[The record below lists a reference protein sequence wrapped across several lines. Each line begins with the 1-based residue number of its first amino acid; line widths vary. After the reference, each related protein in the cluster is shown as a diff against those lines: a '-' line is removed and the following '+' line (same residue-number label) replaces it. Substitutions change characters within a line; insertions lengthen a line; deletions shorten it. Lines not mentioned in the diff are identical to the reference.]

1 MSTTRVCLAG
11 LVVMLLGLGS
21 ARGQM
26 TAPPPGA
33 PPGGTAMPPP
43 FPGAPAP
50 QVAPQVGVGPGVG
63 APPYVDL
70 NGNDPDQP
78 VGSEADRRQPI
89 SQWLLYPRMPGCC
102 GPIGL
107 NGPIGYEIFAR
118 TGLAFPI
125 GGGTLAHSLQN
136 GWYVEGLGRVLFF
149 NPPEDRAWA
158 VTLAVGNLNA
168 PSRHDVPSF
177 TLTNVKVK
185 TAVPA
190 ANSPQAALAGPQV
203 QALIGQVAPG
213 TPVTV
218 VVPSLNASLAQYN
231 QTWMSLYGGRVWYL
245 WGSADCSRKTCN
257 WRIGFD
263 VGGRWAT
270 EKADF
275 NEIPH
280 LTGTA
285 GGVSVAGY
293 SDFEIPYQCAI
304 FYAGIRTQY
313 DYIWTDILQRQ
324 NSSNL
329 QTFDLLFTV
338 GVRF

>member
-1 MSTTRVCLAG
+1 MSGKRVCLAG
-11 LVVMLLGLGS
+11 LVVMLLGLEA
-21 ARGQM
+21 ARAQGPMPQ
-26 TAPPPGA
+26 PGA
-33 PPGGTAMPPP
+33 PPGGMGMPPA
-43 FPGAPAP
+43 FPTAPAP
-50 QVAPQVGVGPGVG
+50 QGVPPVNVGPAVG

-70 NGNDPDQP
+70 SGTDPDQP
-78 VGSEADRRQPI
+78 LGSDADARQPL

-102 GPIGL
+102 GPVGL
-107 NGPIGYEIFAR
+107 NGPIGYEVFVR
-118 TGLAFPI
+118 SGLAFPI

-149 NPPEDRAWA
+149 NPQQDRAWTA
-158 VTLAVGNLNA
+158 TLAVGNLNA

-177 TLTNVKVK
+177 TLNNVSVK

-190 ANSPQAALAGPQV
+190 PNTPQAATASPQLA
-203 QALIGQVAPG
+203 ALIGQVAAG
-213 TPVTV
+213 TPVTITD
-218 VVPSLNASLAQYN
+218 PSVAASVASYN
-231 QTWMSLYGGRVWYL
+231 QTWLALYGGRAWYL
-245 WGSADCSRKTCN
+245 VGNADCSRKACN

-270 EKADF
+270 EKVDF
-275 NEIPH
+275 NEIEH
-280 LTGTA
+280 HTGTA

-293 SDFEIPYQCAI
+293 SDLEVPFQCAI
-304 FYAGIRTQY
+304 FYAGLRTQY